1 MKPTLLCTFAA
12 AAALL
17 GGTASA
23 AVNLPQLN
31 IDTTQTTVSGLSSGG
46 LTFANGSAQAMGLW
60 NIFITTT
67 LKMTGANYYV
77 VGSCP

>member
-12 AAALL
+12 AAALR

-60 NIFITTT
+60 NIFITKT
-67 LKMTGANYYV
+67 LKMTSANYYV
-77 VGSCP
+77 LDTCP